1 MVIKVG
7 FLWTLPS
14 SPRIIGFRKILDSPL
29 VAPSDFLRLSSLDL
43 RLLSALCGSRY
54 SVEEAVTA

>member
-1 MVIKVG
+1 MVINVV
-7 FLWTLPS
+7 
-14 SPRIIGFRKILDSPL
+14 RIIEFSLQITGFRKIQDSPL